1 MSKHGLSV
9 YTRTG
14 IRVLMRSPQNKKP
27 KKMIVK
33 TINGSVNLAKKVRC
47 VKLKSVIRESVD
59 LIDWRDKDHILIT
72 KWN

>member
-1 MSKHGLSV
+1 
-9 YTRTG
+9 
-14 IRVLMRSPQNKKP
+14 
-27 KKMIVK
+27 MIVK